1 MSRWEI
7 SAFEEEKMASM
18 TVKVKIENLD
28 KTIEVEVGD
37 NLRGAL
43 LDNDV
48 EIYEG
53 IHKLL
58 NCQGKGLCGTCVID
72 VVEGAGLSDQ
82 SAYEKA
88 RAKIK
93 AGGRVEH
100 PRLACLTRCYQNCAI
115 RTLPQ
120 PALVE

>member
-1 MSRWEI
+1 
-7 SAFEEEKMASM
+7 MAAM
-18 TVKVKIENLD
+18 TVKVKIENLE

-43 LDNDV
+43 LDNDI

-82 SAYEKA
+82 TAYEKA
-88 RAKIK
+88 RARFQ
-93 AGGRVEH
+93 AGDRAEY
-100 PRLACLTRCYQNCAI
+100 PRLACLTRCYQDCTI
-115 RTLPQ
+115 KTLPQ